1 MINLICGL
9 LAMVLITLFL
19 GGLGHSIWDNTGSIA
34 FPIIVLLVL
43 IMAYKGFIEE
53 LKSGPDHT

>member
-9 LAMVLITLFL
+9 LAMVIITLFL

-53 LKSGPDHT
+53 VKAGPDHT

>member
-1 MINLICGL
+1 MSNLICGL
-9 LAMVLITLFL
+9 VAMVIITLFL

>member
-9 LAMVLITLFL
+9 LAMVIITLFL

>member
-9 LAMVLITLFL
+9 LAMVIITLFL

-34 FPIIVLLVL
+34 FPIIVILVL

-53 LKSGPDHT
+53 LKSADHT

>member
-1 MINLICGL
+1 MINIICGL
-9 LAMVLITLFL
+9 LAMIMITLFL

-34 FPIIVLLVL
+34 FPIIVILVL

-53 LKSGPDHT
+53 VKSGPDHT